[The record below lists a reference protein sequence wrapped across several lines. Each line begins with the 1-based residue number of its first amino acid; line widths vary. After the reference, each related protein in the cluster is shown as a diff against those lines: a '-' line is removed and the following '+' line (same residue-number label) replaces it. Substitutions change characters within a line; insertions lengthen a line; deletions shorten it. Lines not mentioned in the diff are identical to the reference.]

1 MARLFRLLYRRR
13 EEWPM
18 LCKDCGLDMPVDRA
32 EEDKLIFICR
42 NKRCRSSGKEVT
54 VYCGGRQNQPEAEA

>member
-1 MARLFRLLYRRR
+1 
-13 EEWPM
+13 M
-18 LCKDCGLDMPVDRA
+18 LCKDCGLEMPVDIA

-42 NKRCRSSGKEVT
+42 NERCRSSGKEVT